1 MDTENNQ
8 ENQEIK
14 QTETKQ
20 QNNHPCMKN
29 DCWKKCLAMTLAAF
43 LGGFLA
49 VYCVA
54 DNFNHYKM
62 NNGFYMPQKHRF
74 HHPKMHKFKGREFN
88 DRAFNHDFD
97 KEIKRIEN
105 EQARMLRDFEKT
117 PWSMAPV
124 FANPVKVNAFY
135 DNDKLKVVVD
145 TKNFDKKESKIEYKI
160 NGRKLT
166 VSGKSEVKD
175 KGYESD
181 IEFSQDIILPEKVN
195 ANEAKVS
202 QDDNNWVLT
211 IPVYMK

>member
-1 MDTENNQ
+1 MDEQNNQ

-14 QTETKQ
+14 TEQTETK
-20 QNNHPCMKN
+20 CMKN

-49 VYCVA
+49 VYFVA
-54 DNFNHYKM
+54 DNFEHHKM
-62 NNGFYMPQKHRF
+62 KHNRF
-74 HHPKMHKFKGREFN
+74 HKMHKIKRFN
-88 DRAFNHDFD
+88 NFDDSFFFAPDFD
-97 KEIKRIEN
+97 IKQIKRIEN
-105 EQARMLRDFEKT
+105 EQARILKDFEKT

-175 KGYESD
+175 KGFESD
-181 IEFSQDIILPEKVN
+181 VEFSQDIILPEKVN